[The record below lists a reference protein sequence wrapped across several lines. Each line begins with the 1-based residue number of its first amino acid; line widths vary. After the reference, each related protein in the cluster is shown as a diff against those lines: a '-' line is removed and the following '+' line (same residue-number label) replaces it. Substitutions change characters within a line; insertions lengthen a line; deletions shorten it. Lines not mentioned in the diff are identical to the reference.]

1 MDTRAQ
7 KPTLSVGNQIYLY
20 RLLSESI
27 GCGRQTIMG
36 KVEEALAAD
45 RMGAE
50 DLGFESTRALL
61 EALDAF
67 VALTVFKGGRI
78 YATVTAQP
86 AWDEALAAPEKQAAP
101 AGKSWK
107 RKKADKSLKP
117 VRPRRVKRAVEA
129 APDAEA
135 EAPDRDGAA
144 GAADAGDAAKDAP
157 GGAAGGSPAPT
168 DADPDK
174 AAPAAE
180 GPSQPRAAETAASP
194 SEPAGERV
202 PACDEGTGGAEP
214 AARQAASP
222 KAASPEAASP
232 VSDEGTA
239 QADGAGSA
247 ADGEALSPQ
256 DAASPA
262 EPAREPA
269 AQPAISLTVVYDP
282 ENANAGVTTLESTPD
297 AGGRAA
303 ASEVAL
309 PDTDTTEAASPEA
322 ALPDADATDVTSPD
336 ADATDVASPDADAT
350 DVTSPEAETPEAGSP
365 ARTETSP
372 SPAGA
377 DGAKPRAAR
386 PPRAPRNRTD
396 RAGARTGRS
405 AADDADP
412 RIRGDRGTAP
422 APSEPRPLPEG
433 YPADLTRDVYCPG
446 PVLHELALLLPLGA
460 DALGILDAYYRIAQL
475 LGTLEAGRNRA
486 SFPLG
491 YLRDGERLTA
501 TVRLRR
507 KRGDAGAAW
516 VVDAVEAPTG
526 SAADGR

>member
-129 APDAEA
+129 APEA
-135 EAPDRDGAA
+135 EAPVPDRDGAA
-144 GAADAGDAAKDAP
+144 GAADTGVAVKDAP

-168 DADPDK
+168 EAAPTE
-174 AAPAAE
+174 AAPAGAAPGAE
-180 GPSQPRAAETAASP
+180 GPSQPRAAEAAASP
-194 SEPAGERV
+194 SEPAGERE
-202 PACDEGTGGAEP
+202 PAHDEATGGAEP

-222 KAASPEAASP
+222 EAASP
-232 VSDEGTA
+232 ARDEGTA

-303 ASEVAL
+303 ASEAAL

-322 ALPDADATDVTSPD
+322 
-336 ADATDVASPDADAT
+336 ASPDADAT

-365 ARTETSP
+365 ARTEASP

-386 PPRAPRNRTD
+386 PPHAPRNRTD
-396 RAGARTGRS
+396 RTGARSGRS
-405 AADDADP
+405 AADDAGS
-412 RIRGDRGTAP
+412 RIRGGRGTAP

>member
-129 APDAEA
+129 APKA

-144 GAADAGDAAKDAP
+144 GAAEAGAAVKDTP
-157 GGAAGGSPAPT
+157 GGAGDGCPAPT
-168 DADPDK
+168 E
-174 AAPAAE
+174 AAPAGAAPGAE
-180 GPSQPRAAETAASP
+180 GPSQPRAAEAAATP
-194 SEPAGERV
+194 SEPAGERG
-202 PACDEGTGGAEP
+202 PARDEATGGAEP
-214 AARQAASP
+214 AAQQADSP
-222 KAASPEAASP
+222 KVASPEAASP
-232 VSDEGTA
+232 ARDEGTA
-239 QADGAGSA
+239 RAEVAGSTADGG
-247 ADGEALSPQ
+247 ALSPQ

-282 ENANAGVTTLESTPD
+282 ENANAGVTTLKSTPD

-303 ASEVAL
+303 ASEAAL

-322 ALPDADATDVTSPD
+322 ATP
-336 ADATDVASPDADAT
+336 DVASPEAG
-350 DVTSPEAETPEAGSP
+350 TSEPGTPEAGSP
-365 ARTETSP
+365 ARTEASL

-377 DGAKPRAAR
+377 DGAKPRAPR
-386 PPRAPRNRTD
+386 PSRAPRNRAD
-396 RAGARTGRS
+396 RTGARSGRS

-422 APSEPRPLPEG
+422 APSGPRPLPEG
-433 YPADLTRDVYCPG
+433 YPADLARDVYCPG

>member
-7 KPTLSVGNQIYLY
+7 RPTLSVGNQIYLY

-129 APDAEA
+129 APEA
-135 EAPDRDGAA
+135 GAPAPDRDGAA
-144 GAADAGDAAKDAP
+144 GDAGAGDAVKDAP

-168 DADPDK
+168 DA
-174 AAPAAE
+174 ALAAE
-180 GPSQPRAAETAASP
+180 GPSQPRAAEAAASP
-194 SEPAGERV
+194 SEPAEERG
-202 PACDEGTGGAEP
+202 PARDEATCGAEP
-214 AARQAASP
+214 AAQQADSP
-222 KAASPEAASP
+222 EAASPEAASP
-232 VSDEGTA
+232 ARDEGTA

-303 ASEVAL
+303 ASE
-309 PDTDTTEAASPEA
+309 AAA
-322 ALPDADATDVTSPD
+322 QDVQAGAGTPD
-336 ADATDVASPDADAT
+336 ADATDVASPEAG
-350 DVTSPEAETPEAGSP
+350 TSEPGTPEAGSP
-365 ARTETSP
+365 ARTEASP
-372 SPAGA
+372 FPAGA
-377 DGAKPRAAR
+377 DGAKPRAPR

-405 AADDADP
+405 AADDADS

-475 LGTLEAGRNRA
+475 LGTLEASRNRA

-516 VVDAVEAPTG
+516 VVDTVEAPTDG
-526 SAADGR
+526 AADGR

>member
-86 AWDEALAAPEKQAAP
+86 AWDEALAAPEKQAVP

-129 APDAEA
+129 APEA
-135 EAPDRDGAA
+135 AAPTPDRDGAA
-144 GAADAGDAAKDAP
+144 DAVDAVKDTP

-168 DADPDK
+168 E
-174 AAPAAE
+174 AAPAEPAPAE
-180 GPSQPRAAETAASP
+180 AAPAVEAPSQPRAAEAATTP
-194 SEPAGERV
+194 SEPAGERG
-202 PACDEGTGGAEP
+202 PARDEATGGAEP
-214 AARQAASP
+214 AAQQATSPEADSP

-232 VSDEGTA
+232 ARDEGTA
-239 QADGAGSA
+239 QADGTGSA
-247 ADGEALSPQ
+247 ADGEALSPE

-262 EPAREPA
+262 EPARKPA
-269 AQPAISLTVVYDP
+269 SQPAISLTVVYDP

-303 ASEVAL
+303 ASEAAL

-322 ALPDADATDVTSPD
+322 ASPD
-336 ADATDVASPDADAT
+336 ADATDVA
-350 DVTSPEAETPEAGSP
+350 SPEAETPEAGSP
-365 ARTETSP
+365 ARTEASP

-377 DGAKPRAAR
+377 DGAKPRAPR

-412 RIRGDRGTAP
+412 RIRGDRGSAP

-501 TVRLRR
+501 TVRLRH
-507 KRGDAGAAW
+507 KRGDAGVAW

>member
-7 KPTLSVGNQIYLY
+7 KPNLSVGNQIYLY

-144 GAADAGDAAKDAP
+144 GAADAGAAVKDAP
-157 GGAAGGSPAPT
+157 GGAADGSHAPT
-168 DADPDK
+168 DAAPDK

-180 GPSQPRAAETAASP
+180 GPSQPRAAEAAASP
-194 SEPAGERV
+194 SEPAGERG
-202 PACDEGTGGAEP
+202 PAHDEATGGAEP
-214 AARQAASP
+214 AAQQVS
-222 KAASPEAASP
+222 SPEAASP
-232 VSDEGTA
+232 ARDEGTA

-303 ASEVAL
+303 ASEAAL

-322 ALPDADATDVTSPD
+322 ASPD
-336 ADATDVASPDADAT
+336 ADATDVASSEPG
-350 DVTSPEAETPEAGSP
+350 TPEADSP
-365 ARTETSP
+365 ARTQASP

-377 DGAKPRAAR
+377 DGAKPRVPR
-386 PPRAPRNRTD
+386 PSRAPRNRAD
-396 RAGARTGRS
+396 RTGARSGRN
-405 AADDADP
+405 AADDADS
-412 RIRGDRGTAP
+412 RIRGNRGTAP
-422 APSEPRPLPEG
+422 VPSEPRPLPEG

>member
-27 GCGRQTIMG
+27 GCGRQTIMD

-86 AWDEALAAPEKQAAP
+86 AWDEALAAPEKQAAT

-129 APDAEA
+129 APEA
-135 EAPDRDGAA
+135 EAPVPDRDGDAGNADA
-144 GAADAGDAAKDAP
+144 GAAVKDAP

-168 DADPDK
+168 EAAPDK
-174 AAPAAE
+174 AALAAE
-180 GPSQPRAAETAASP
+180 GPSQPRAAEAAVSP
-194 SEPAGERV
+194 SEPAEERG
-202 PACDEGTGGAEP
+202 PARDEATGGAEP
-214 AARQAASP
+214 AAQQAASP
-222 KAASPEAASP
+222 ETASPAR
-232 VSDEGTA
+232 DEGTA

-303 ASEVAL
+303 ASE
-309 PDTDTTEAASPEA
+309 AAA
-322 ALPDADATDVTSPD
+322 QDVRADAGTPD
-336 ADATDVASPDADAT
+336 ADATDVASP
-350 DVTSPEAETPEAGSP
+350 EAGTFEPGTPEAGSP
-365 ARTETSP
+365 ARTEASP
-372 SPAGA
+372 FPAGA
-377 DGAKPRAAR
+377 DGAKPRTPR
-386 PPRAPRNRTD
+386 PPRAPRNRAD

-405 AADDADP
+405 AADDADS
-412 RIRGDRGTAP
+412 RIRGDRDAGSAS

-516 VVDAVEAPTG
+516 VVDTVEAPTD

>member
-129 APDAEA
+129 APEA

-144 GAADAGDAAKDAP
+144 GAADAVAAVKDAP
-157 GGAAGGSPAPT
+157 GGAAGGSPALT
-168 DADPDK
+168 EAAPDK

-180 GPSQPRAAETAASP
+180 GPSQPRAAEAAVSP
-194 SEPAGERV
+194 SEPAEERGS
-202 PACDEGTGGAEP
+202 ARDEATGGAEP
-214 AARQAASP
+214 AAQQADSP
-222 KAASPEAASP
+222 EVASPEAASP
-232 VSDEGTA
+232 ARDEGTA

-247 ADGEALSPQ
+247 ADGEALSPE

-297 AGGRAA
+297 AGGRVA
-303 ASEVAL
+303 ASE
-309 PDTDTTEAASPEA
+309 AA
-322 ALPDADATDVTSPD
+322 SPD
-336 ADATDVASPDADAT
+336 ADATDVASSEPGTPEADAT
-350 DVTSPEAETPEAGSP
+350 DVASPEAETPEAGSP
-365 ARTETSP
+365 ARTKASP

-377 DGAKPRAAR
+377 DGAKPRAPR

-396 RAGARTGRS
+396 RAGARSGRS

-491 YLRDGERLTA
+491 YLRDGERPTA

-516 VVDAVEAPTG
+516 VVDAVEAPTD

>member
-129 APDAEA
+129 APEA
-135 EAPDRDGAA
+135 EAPVPDRDGAA
-144 GAADAGDAAKDAP
+144 GDADAGAAVKDAP

-168 DADPDK
+168 EAAPDK

-180 GPSQPRAAETAASP
+180 GPSQPRAAEAAASP
-194 SEPAGERV
+194 SEPAQERG
-202 PACDEGTGGAEP
+202 PARDEATGGAEP
-214 AARQAASP
+214 AAQQADSLETT
-222 KAASPEAASP
+222 SPEAASP
-232 VSDEGTA
+232 ARDKGTA
-239 QADGAGSA
+239 HAEGAGSA

-303 ASEVAL
+303 ASE
-309 PDTDTTEAASPEA
+309 AA
-322 ALPDADATDVTSPD
+322 TQDVRAGAGTPD
-336 ADATDVASPDADAT
+336 ADATDVASPEAG
-350 DVTSPEAETPEAGSP
+350 TSEPGTPEAGSP
-365 ARTETSP
+365 ARTEASP

-377 DGAKPRAAR
+377 DGAKPRAPR

-405 AADDADP
+405 AADDAGS
-412 RIRGDRGTAP
+412 RIRGDRDAGSAS

-446 PVLHELALLLPLGA
+446 PVLHELALLLPLWA

-501 TVRLRR
+501 TARLRR

>member
-7 KPTLSVGNQIYLY
+7 KPALSVGNQIYLY

-129 APDAEA
+129 VPESGAPD
-135 EAPDRDGAA
+135 PDRDG
-144 GAADAGDAAKDAP
+144 DAGDAGAGDAVKDAP

-168 DADPDK
+168 DAAPDK

-180 GPSQPRAAETAASP
+180 GPSQPRAAEAAASP
-194 SEPAGERV
+194 SEPAQERG
-202 PACDEGTGGAEP
+202 PARDEATGDAVSSS
-214 AARQAASP
+214 RQ
-222 KAASPEAASP
+222 AASPEAASP
-232 VSDEGTA
+232 ARDKGTA
-239 QADGAGSA
+239 HADGAGSA

-262 EPAREPA
+262 EPACEPA

-303 ASEVAL
+303 ASE
-309 PDTDTTEAASPEA
+309 AAA
-322 ALPDADATDVTSPD
+322 QDVRADAGTPD
-336 ADATDVASPDADAT
+336 ADATDVASPEAG
-350 DVTSPEAETPEAGSP
+350 TSEPGTPEAGSP
-365 ARTETSP
+365 ARTEASP

-377 DGAKPRAAR
+377 DGAKPRAPR

-405 AADDADP
+405 AADDAGS
-412 RIRGDRGTAP
+412 RIRGDRDAGSAS

-446 PVLHELALLLPLGA
+446 PVLHELVLLLPLGA

>member
-7 KPTLSVGNQIYLY
+7 KPALSVGNQIYLY

-129 APDAEA
+129 APEAEA

-144 GAADAGDAAKDAP
+144 GDAEAGAAVKDAP

-168 DADPDK
+168 EAAPDK

-180 GPSQPRAAETAASP
+180 GPSQPRAAEAAASP
-194 SEPAGERV
+194 SEPAGERG
-202 PACDEGTGGAEP
+202 PARDEATGGAEP
-214 AARQAASP
+214 AAQQADSP
-222 KAASPEAASP
+222 ETTSPEAASP
-232 VSDEGTA
+232 ARDEGTA

-247 ADGEALSPQ
+247 ADGEALSPE

-269 AQPAISLTVVYDP
+269 SQPAISLTVVYDP
-282 ENANAGVTTLESTPD
+282 ENANAGVITLESTPD

-303 ASEVAL
+303 ASEAAL

-322 ALPDADATDVTSPD
+322 ASPD
-336 ADATDVASPDADAT
+336 ADATDVASSEPG
-350 DVTSPEAETPEAGSP
+350 TPEAGSP
-365 ARTETSP
+365 ARTEASP

-377 DGAKPRAAR
+377 DGAKPRAPR
-386 PPRAPRNRTD
+386 PSRAPRNRAD
-396 RAGARTGRS
+396 RTGARAGRS
-405 AADDADP
+405 AADDADS

>member
-129 APDAEA
+129 TPEAEA

-144 GAADAGDAAKDAP
+144 DAWDAAKDTP
-157 GGAAGGSPAPT
+157 GGAAGGSHAPT
-168 DADPDK
+168 DAAPDK

-180 GPSQPRAAETAASP
+180 GPSQPRAAEAAASP
-194 SEPAGERV
+194 SEPAGERG
-202 PACDEGTGGAEP
+202 PARDEATGGAEP
-214 AARQAASP
+214 AAQQV
-222 KAASPEAASP
+222 ASPEATSP
-232 VSDEGTA
+232 ARDEGTA
-239 QADGAGSA
+239 QADGAGFA

-303 ASEVAL
+303 ASEAAL
-309 PDTDTTEAASPEA
+309 PDTDTTDVASPEA
-322 ALPDADATDVTSPD
+322 GTSEPG
-336 ADATDVASPDADAT
+336 
-350 DVTSPEAETPEAGSP
+350 TPEAGSP
-365 ARTETSP
+365 ARTQASP

-377 DGAKPRAAR
+377 DGAKPRAPR

-396 RAGARTGRS
+396 RTGARSGRN
-405 AADDADP
+405 AADDADS

-422 APSEPRPLPEG
+422 VPSEPRPLPEG

>member
-144 GAADAGDAAKDAP
+144 GAADAGVAVRDEP
-157 GGAAGGSPAPT
+157 GGAAGGSHAPT
-168 DADPDK
+168 DAAPDK

-194 SEPAGERV
+194 SEPAEERGS
-202 PACDEGTGGAEP
+202 ARDEATGGAEP
-214 AARQAASP
+214 AAQQADSP
-222 KAASPEAASP
+222 EAASPEAASP
-232 VSDEGTA
+232 TCDKDTA
-239 QADGAGSA
+239 QADGTGSA

-303 ASEVAL
+303 ASEAAL

-322 ALPDADATDVTSPD
+322 ASH
-336 ADATDVASPDADAT
+336 DADAT
-350 DVTSPEAETPEAGSP
+350 DVTSPEPGTPETGSP
-365 ARTETSP
+365 ARTQASL

-377 DGAKPRAAR
+377 DGAKPRA
-386 PPRAPRNRTD
+386 PRDRTD

-405 AADDADP
+405 AADDADS

-526 SAADGR
+526 SAADGG

>member
-144 GAADAGDAAKDAP
+144 GAADTGVAVKDAP

-168 DADPDK
+168 E
-174 AAPAAE
+174 AAPAGAAPGAE
-180 GPSQPRAAETAASP
+180 GPSQPRAAEAAATP
-194 SEPAGERV
+194 SEPAGERG
-202 PACDEGTGGAEP
+202 PARDEATGGAEP
-214 AARQAASP
+214 AAQQAD
-222 KAASPEAASP
+222 SPEAASP
-232 VSDEGTA
+232 ARDEGTA

-269 AQPAISLTVVYDP
+269 SQPAISLTVVYDP

-303 ASEVAL
+303 ASEAAL
-309 PDTDTTEAASPEA
+309 PDTDTTEA
-322 ALPDADATDVTSPD
+322 
-336 ADATDVASPDADAT
+336 ASPDADAT
-350 DVTSPEAETPEAGSP
+350 DVTSPEPGTPEADSP
-365 ARTETSP
+365 ARTQASL

-377 DGAKPRAAR
+377 DGAKPRAPR
-386 PPRAPRNRTD
+386 PSRAPRDRTG

-405 AADDADP
+405 AADDADS

-486 SFPLG
+486 SFPLD

>member
-50 DLGFESTRALL
+50 DLGFESTRELL

-144 GAADAGDAAKDAP
+144 GAADAGDAAKDTP
-157 GGAAGGSPAPT
+157 GGAAGGSHTPT

-180 GPSQPRAAETAASP
+180 GPSQPRAAEAAASP
-194 SEPAGERV
+194 SEPAEERG
-202 PACDEGTGGAEP
+202 PARDEATGGAEP
-214 AARQAASP
+214 AAQQADSP
-222 KAASPEAASP
+222 KVASPESASP
-232 VSDEGTA
+232 ARDEGTA

-303 ASEVAL
+303 ASEAAL

-322 ALPDADATDVTSPD
+322 ASPD
-336 ADATDVASPDADAT
+336 ADATDVASPEAG
-350 DVTSPEAETPEAGSP
+350 TSEPGTPEADSP
-365 ARTETSP
+365 ARTQASP

-377 DGAKPRAAR
+377 DGAKPRAPR
-386 PPRAPRNRTD
+386 PSRAPRNRAD
-396 RAGARTGRS
+396 RMGARSGRS

-422 APSEPRPLPEG
+422 APSEPRLLPEG

>member
-129 APDAEA
+129 APGAGA
-135 EAPDRDGAA
+135 PAPDRDGAA
-144 GAADAGDAAKDAP
+144 GDAGAGDAVKDAP

-168 DADPDK
+168 EGAPDK
-174 AAPAAE
+174 AAPAVE
-180 GPSQPRAAETAASP
+180 GPSQPRAAEAAASP
-194 SEPAGERV
+194 SEPAGERG
-202 PACDEGTGGAEP
+202 PARDEATGDAEP
-214 AARQAASP
+214 SAQQAD
-222 KAASPEAASP
+222 SPEAASP
-232 VSDEGTA
+232 ARDEGTA

-247 ADGEALSPQ
+247 ADGGALSPQ
-256 DAASPA
+256 DAVSPA

-303 ASEVAL
+303 ASE
-309 PDTDTTEAASPEA
+309 AAA
-322 ALPDADATDVTSPD
+322 QDVRADVRTPD
-336 ADATDVASPDADAT
+336 ADATDVASPEAG
-350 DVTSPEAETPEAGSP
+350 TSEPGTPEAGSP
-365 ARTETSP
+365 ARTEASP

-377 DGAKPRAAR
+377 DGAKPRAPR
-386 PPRAPRNRTD
+386 PARAPRNRTD

-405 AADDADP
+405 AADDADS

-486 SFPLG
+486 SFSLG

-516 VVDAVEAPTG
+516 VVDTVEAPTD
-526 SAADGR
+526 SAAGGR

>member
-144 GAADAGDAAKDAP
+144 GAADAGAAAKDAP

-168 DADPDK
+168 EAAPDK

-180 GPSQPRAAETAASP
+180 GPSQPRAAEDAASP

-202 PACDEGTGGAEP
+202 QAHDEATGGAEP
-214 AARQAASP
+214 AAQQADSP
-222 KAASPEAASP
+222 KVASPEAASP
-232 VSDEGTA
+232 ARDEGTA
-239 QADGAGSA
+239 HAEEAGSA
-247 ADGEALSPQ
+247 ADGEAPSSE

-262 EPAREPA
+262 EPARESA

-303 ASEVAL
+303 ASEATL

-322 ALPDADATDVTSPD
+322 ASPE
-336 ADATDVASPDADAT
+336 ADATDVASP
-350 DVTSPEAETPEAGSP
+350 EAETPEADSP
-365 ARTETSP
+365 ARTQASP

-377 DGAKPRAAR
+377 DGAKPRAPR

-396 RAGARTGRS
+396 RAGARSERS
-405 AADDADP
+405 AADDAGS
-412 RIRGDRGTAP
+412 RIRGDRGTAS

>member
-101 AGKSWK
+101 VGKSWK

-117 VRPRRVKRAVEA
+117 VRPRRVKRAVEE
-129 APDAEA
+129 APEA

-144 GAADAGDAAKDAP
+144 GDADAGAAVKDAP
-157 GGAAGGSPAPT
+157 GGAAGGSHAPT
-168 DADPDK
+168 DAAPDK
-174 AAPAAE
+174 AAPGAE
-180 GPSQPRAAETAASP
+180 GPSQPRAAEAAATP
-194 SEPAGERV
+194 SEPAGERG
-202 PACDEGTGGAEP
+202 PARDEATGGAEP
-214 AARQAASP
+214 AAQQADSL
-222 KAASPEAASP
+222 KVASPEAASP
-232 VSDEGTA
+232 ARDEGTA

-297 AGGRAA
+297 AGDRAA
-303 ASEVAL
+303 ASEAAL
-309 PDTDTTEAASPEA
+309 PDTDTTEAASP
-322 ALPDADATDVTSPD
+322 D
-336 ADATDVASPDADAT
+336 ADATDVASPEA
-350 DVTSPEAETPEAGSP
+350 VTSEPGTPEADSP
-365 ARTETSP
+365 ARTEASP

-377 DGAKPRAAR
+377 DGAKPRAPR

-405 AADDADP
+405 AADDADS
-412 RIRGDRGTAP
+412 RIRGGRGSAP
-422 APSEPRPLPEG
+422 VPSEPRPLPEG

-516 VVDAVEAPTG
+516 VVDAVDAPTG

>member
-7 KPTLSVGNQIYLY
+7 KPNLSVGNQIYLY

-50 DLGFESTRALL
+50 DLGFESTRTLL

-129 APDAEA
+129 APDAEV

-144 GAADAGDAAKDAP
+144 GDAEAGAAVKDAP

-168 DADPDK
+168 EAAPDK

-180 GPSQPRAAETAASP
+180 GPSQPRAAEAAASP
-194 SEPAGERV
+194 SEPAGERG
-202 PACDEGTGGAEP
+202 PARDEATGGAEP
-214 AARQAASP
+214 AAQQADSP
-222 KAASPEAASP
+222 KADSPKTASPAR
-232 VSDEGTA
+232 DEGTA

-247 ADGEALSPQ
+247 ADGEALSPE

-262 EPAREPA
+262 APAREPA

-303 ASEVAL
+303 ASEAAL

-322 ALPDADATDVTSPD
+322 ASHD
-336 ADATDVASPDADAT
+336 ADATDVASP
-350 DVTSPEAETPEAGSP
+350 EAGTPEADSP
-365 ARTETSP
+365 ARTQASP

-386 PPRAPRNRTD
+386 PPRAPRNRAD
-396 RAGARTGRS
+396 RTGARSERS
-405 AADDADP
+405 AADDADS
-412 RIRGDRGTAP
+412 RIRGDRGAGTAP

-491 YLRDGERLTA
+491 YLRDGERLAA

-516 VVDAVEAPTG
+516 VVDAVEAPTD
-526 SAADGR
+526 STADGR

>member
-67 VALTVFKGGRI
+67 VTLTVFKGGRI

-135 EAPDRDGAA
+135 PTPERDGAA
-144 GAADAGDAAKDAP
+144 GAADAGDAVKDAP
-157 GGAAGGSPAPT
+157 DGAAGGSPAPT
-168 DADPDK
+168 EAAPDK
-174 AAPAAE
+174 AAPGAE
-180 GPSQPRAAETAASP
+180 GPSQPRAAEAAATP
-194 SEPAGERV
+194 SEPAGERG
-202 PACDEGTGGAEP
+202 PARDESTGGAEP
-214 AARQAASP
+214 AAQQADSP
-222 KAASPEAASP
+222 KVASPESASP
-232 VSDEGTA
+232 ARDEGTA

-303 ASEVAL
+303 ASEAAL

-322 ALPDADATDVTSPD
+322 GTSEPG
-336 ADATDVASPDADAT
+336 
-350 DVTSPEAETPEAGSP
+350 TPEAGSP
-365 ARTETSP
+365 ARTEASP

-377 DGAKPRAAR
+377 DGAKPRAPR

-405 AADDADP
+405 AADDAGS
-412 RIRGDRGTAP
+412 RIRGNRDAGTAS

-516 VVDAVEAPTG
+516 VVDTVEAPTD

>member
-129 APDAEA
+129 APEA
-135 EAPDRDGAA
+135 EAPVPNRDGAA
-144 GAADAGDAAKDAP
+144 GDADAGGAAKDAP

-168 DADPDK
+168 EAAPDK

-194 SEPAGERV
+194 SEPAEERGQ
-202 PACDEGTGGAEP
+202 AHDEATGGAEP
-214 AARQAASP
+214 AAQQAASP
-222 KAASPEAASP
+222 EADSPKTASPEAASP
-232 VSDEGTA
+232 ARDEGTA

-247 ADGEALSPQ
+247 ADGEAPSPQ

-303 ASEVAL
+303 ASE
-309 PDTDTTEAASPEA
+309 AAS
-322 ALPDADATDVTSPD
+322 PDADATDVTSPD
-336 ADATDVASPDADAT
+336 ADATDVASSEPG
-350 DVTSPEAETPEAGSP
+350 TPEADSP
-365 ARTETSP
+365 ARTEASP

-405 AADDADP
+405 AADDAGS
-412 RIRGDRGTAP
+412 RIRGDRGAGTAP
-422 APSEPRPLPEG
+422 VPSEPRPLPEG

-516 VVDAVEAPTG
+516 VVDAVEAPTD
-526 SAADGR
+526 STADGR

>member
-67 VALTVFKGGRI
+67 VTLTVFKGGRI

-135 EAPDRDGAA
+135 EAPDRYGAA
-144 GAADAGDAAKDAP
+144 GAADTGVAVKDAP

-168 DADPDK
+168 E
-174 AAPAAE
+174 AAPAGAAPGAE
-180 GPSQPRAAETAASP
+180 GPSQPRAAEAAASP
-194 SEPAGERV
+194 SEPAGERE
-202 PACDEGTGGAEP
+202 PAHDEATGGAEP
-214 AARQAASP
+214 AAQQADSPKVASP
-222 KAASPEAASP
+222 EAASPEAASP
-232 VSDEGTA
+232 EAASPARDEDTA

-247 ADGEALSPQ
+247 ADGKALSPE

-303 ASEVAL
+303 ASEAAL

-322 ALPDADATDVTSPD
+322 ASPE
-336 ADATDVASPDADAT
+336 ADATDVASP
-350 DVTSPEAETPEAGSP
+350 EAETPEADSP
-365 ARTETSP
+365 ARTEASP

-377 DGAKPRAAR
+377 DGAKPRAPR

-405 AADDADP
+405 AADDAGS
-412 RIRGDRGTAP
+412 RIRGDRGAGTVP

>member
-117 VRPRRVKRAVEA
+117 VRPRRIKRAVEA
-129 APDAEA
+129 APEA
-135 EAPDRDGAA
+135 EAPVPDRDGAA
-144 GAADAGDAAKDAP
+144 GDADAGAAVKDAP
-157 GGAAGGSPAPT
+157 GGAAGGAPAPT
-168 DADPDK
+168 DAAPDK

-180 GPSQPRAAETAASP
+180 GPSQPRAAEAAASP
-194 SEPAGERV
+194 SEPAGERG
-202 PACDEGTGGAEP
+202 PARDEATGGAEP
-214 AARQAASP
+214 SAQQADSLETT
-222 KAASPEAASP
+222 SPEAASP
-232 VSDEGTA
+232 ARDKGTA
-239 QADGAGSA
+239 HADGAGSA

-303 ASEVAL
+303 ASAAA
-309 PDTDTTEAASPEA
+309 TEAAA
-322 ALPDADATDVTSPD
+322 QGVRTGAGTPD
-336 ADATDVASPDADAT
+336 ADATDVASPEAG
-350 DVTSPEAETPEAGSP
+350 TSEPGTPEAGSP
-365 ARTETSP
+365 ARTEASP

-377 DGAKPRAAR
+377 DGAKPRAPR

-405 AADDADP
+405 AADDAGS
-412 RIRGDRGTAP
+412 RIRGDRGAGTAP

-507 KRGDAGAAW
+507 KRGDAGAVW
-516 VVDAVEAPTG
+516 VVDAVEAPTDG
-526 SAADGR
+526 AADGR

>member
-144 GAADAGDAAKDAP
+144 GAADAGAAVKDAP
-157 GGAAGGSPAPT
+157 GGAAGGSPALT
-168 DADPDK
+168 E
-174 AAPAAE
+174 AAPAGAAPGTE
-180 GPSQPRAAETAASP
+180 GPSQPRAAEAAASP
-194 SEPAGERV
+194 SEPAGERG
-202 PACDEGTGGAEP
+202 PARDEATGGAEP
-214 AARQAASP
+214 AAQQADSP
-222 KAASPEAASP
+222 KVASPEAASP
-232 VSDEGTA
+232 ARDEGTA
-239 QADGAGSA
+239 QADGTGSA
-247 ADGEALSPQ
+247 ADGEALSSE

-269 AQPAISLTVVYDP
+269 SQPAISLTVVYDP
-282 ENANAGVTTLESTPD
+282 ENANAGVITLESTPD

-303 ASEVAL
+303 ASEAAL
-309 PDTDTTEAASPEA
+309 PDTDTPEA
-322 ALPDADATDVTSPD
+322 
-336 ADATDVASPDADAT
+336 ASPDADAT
-350 DVTSPEAETPEAGSP
+350 DVTSPEAGTPEADSP
-365 ARTETSP
+365 ARTQASP

-386 PPRAPRNRTD
+386 PPRAPRNRAD

-405 AADDADP
+405 AADDAGS
-412 RIRGDRGTAP
+412 RIRGDRGTAS

>member
-7 KPTLSVGNQIYLY
+7 KPTLSIGNQIYLY

-144 GAADAGDAAKDAP
+144 EAADAGDAAKDAP
-157 GGAAGGSPAPT
+157 GGAAGGSHAPT
-168 DADPDK
+168 DAAPDK

-194 SEPAGERV
+194 SEPAGERG
-202 PACDEGTGGAEP
+202 PARDEATGGAEP
-214 AARQAASP
+214 AAQQADSP

-232 VSDEGTA
+232 ARDEETA

-262 EPAREPA
+262 EPARELA

-303 ASEVAL
+303 ASEAAL

-322 ALPDADATDVTSPD
+322 ASPD
-336 ADATDVASPDADAT
+336 ADATDVASP
-350 DVTSPEAETPEAGSP
+350 EAGTPEAGSP

-377 DGAKPRAAR
+377 DGAKPRAPR

-396 RAGARTGRS
+396 RTGARTGRS
-405 AADDADP
+405 AADDADS
-412 RIRGDRGTAP
+412 RIRGDRGSAP
-422 APSEPRPLPEG
+422 VPSEPRPLPEG

>member
-129 APDAEA
+129 VPEAEA
-135 EAPDRDGAA
+135 PAPDRDGAA
-144 GAADAGDAAKDAP
+144 GDADAGAAVKDAP

-168 DADPDK
+168 DAAPDK
-174 AAPAAE
+174 AASAAE
-180 GPSQPRAAETAASP
+180 GPSQPRAAEAADSP
-194 SEPAGERV
+194 SEPAGERG
-202 PACDEGTGGAEP
+202 PARDEATGGAEP
-214 AARQAASP
+214 AAQQADSLETTT
-222 KAASPEAASP
+222 PEAASP
-232 VSDEGTA
+232 ARDEGTA
-239 QADGAGSA
+239 QADGAGFT

-303 ASEVAL
+303 ASEAAL
-309 PDTDTTEAASPEA
+309 PDTDTTEAASP
-322 ALPDADATDVTSPD
+322 DDDATDAV
-336 ADATDVASPDADAT
+336 
-350 DVTSPEAETPEAGSP
+350 SPEPVSPEPVSSEPGTPEPGTPEAGSP
-365 ARTETSP
+365 ARTEASP

-377 DGAKPRAAR
+377 DGAKPRAPR
-386 PPRAPRNRTD
+386 PPRASRNRTD
-396 RAGARTGRS
+396 RASARSGRS
-405 AADDADP
+405 AADDTGS

-475 LGTLEAGRNRA
+475 LGTLEASRNRA

-516 VVDAVEAPTG
+516 VVDAVEAPTDG
-526 SAADGR
+526 TADGR

>member
-129 APDAEA
+129 APKA

-144 GAADAGDAAKDAP
+144 GAAEAGAAVKDTP
-157 GGAAGGSPAPT
+157 GGAGDGCPAPT
-168 DADPDK
+168 E
-174 AAPAAE
+174 AAPAGAAPGAE
-180 GPSQPRAAETAASP
+180 GPSQPRAAEAAATP
-194 SEPAGERV
+194 SEPAGERG
-202 PACDEGTGGAEP
+202 PARDEATGGAEP
-214 AARQAASP
+214 AAQQADSP
-222 KAASPEAASP
+222 KVASPEAASP
-232 VSDEGTA
+232 ARDEGTA
-239 QADGAGSA
+239 RAEVAGSTADGG
-247 ADGEALSPQ
+247 ALSPQ

-282 ENANAGVTTLESTPD
+282 ENANAGVTTLKSTPD

-303 ASEVAL
+303 ASEAAL

-322 ALPDADATDVTSPD
+322 ATP
-336 ADATDVASPDADAT
+336 DVASPEAG
-350 DVTSPEAETPEAGSP
+350 TSEPGTPEAGSP
-365 ARTETSP
+365 ARTEASL

-377 DGAKPRAAR
+377 DGAKPRAPR
-386 PPRAPRNRTD
+386 PSRAPRNRAD
-396 RAGARTGRS
+396 RTGARSGRS

-422 APSEPRPLPEG
+422 APSGPRPLPEG

>member
-129 APDAEA
+129 APEAEA

-144 GAADAGDAAKDAP
+144 GAADAGDAAKDTP
-157 GGAAGGSPAPT
+157 GGAAGGSHAPT
-168 DADPDK
+168 DAAPDK

-180 GPSQPRAAETAASP
+180 CPSQPRAAEAAASP
-194 SEPAGERV
+194 SESAGERG
-202 PACDEGTGGAEP
+202 PAHDEATGGAEP
-214 AARQAASP
+214 AAQQADSP

-232 VSDEGTA
+232 ARDEGTA
-239 QADGAGSA
+239 QADGVGSA
-247 ADGEALSPQ
+247 AAGEALSPQ

-303 ASEVAL
+303 ASEAAL

-322 ALPDADATDVTSPD
+322 ASHD
-336 ADATDVASPDADAT
+336 ADATDVASP
-350 DVTSPEAETPEAGSP
+350 EAGTPEAGSP
-365 ARTETSP
+365 ARTEASP

-377 DGAKPRAAR
+377 DGAKPRAPR

-405 AADDADP
+405 AADDAGS

-422 APSEPRPLPEG
+422 VPSEPRPLPEG

-516 VVDAVEAPTG
+516 VVDAVDAPTDNT
-526 SAADGR
+526 ADGR

>member
-129 APDAEA
+129 APEA
-135 EAPDRDGAA
+135 EAPVPDRDGAA
-144 GAADAGDAAKDAP
+144 GDADAGAAVKDAP
-157 GGAAGGSPAPT
+157 GGAAGGSHAPT
-168 DADPDK
+168 DAAPDK

-180 GPSQPRAAETAASP
+180 GPSQPRAAEAAASP
-194 SEPAGERV
+194 SEPAGERG
-202 PACDEGTGGAEP
+202 PARDEATGGAEP
-214 AARQAASP
+214 AAQQ
-222 KAASPEAASP
+222 AASPEAASP
-232 VSDEGTA
+232 ARDEGTA

-247 ADGEALSPQ
+247 ADGEALSPE
-256 DAASPA
+256 DAVSPA

-282 ENANAGVTTLESTPD
+282 ENANAGITTLESTPD

-303 ASEVAL
+303 ASEAAL
-309 PDTDTTEAASPEA
+309 PDTDTTEAASPE
-322 ALPDADATDVTSPD
+322 TVSPE
-336 ADATDVASPDADAT
+336 ADATDVASPEAG
-350 DVTSPEAETPEAGSP
+350 TSEPGTPEAGSP
-365 ARTETSP
+365 ARTEASP

-377 DGAKPRAAR
+377 DGAKPRVPR
-386 PPRAPRNRTD
+386 PSRAPRNRAD
-396 RAGARTGRS
+396 RTGARSGRS
-405 AADDADP
+405 AADDAGS
-412 RIRGDRGTAP
+412 RIRGDRGSAP
-422 APSEPRPLPEG
+422 VPSEPRLLPEG

-516 VVDAVEAPTG
+516 VVDAVETPTD